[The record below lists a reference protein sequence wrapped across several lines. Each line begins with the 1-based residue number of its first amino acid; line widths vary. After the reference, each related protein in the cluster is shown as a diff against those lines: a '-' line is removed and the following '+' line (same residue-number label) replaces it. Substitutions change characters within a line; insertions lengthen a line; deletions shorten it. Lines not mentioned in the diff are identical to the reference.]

1 MVEGTQSEEPD
12 VRALIL
18 KRLLPVLAAIVYVA
32 SPVDV
37 VPDFIPGFG
46 WVDDLVVILAVTFYL
61 LKQRGQNPWQVLW
74 AQVGGPAAG
83 RAGAPRPEDLKTDF
97 STMDPYALL
106 EISRGARPEEIKAAY
121 KRAVGRYHPDKVAHL
136 GPEFQEL
143 AHRKL
148 LAIQD
153 AYAELQRRHPGC

>member
-1 MVEGTQSEEPD
+1 MRT
-12 VRALIL
+12 LIL
-18 KRLLPVLAAIVYVA
+18 KRVLPVLATILYVV

-46 WVDDLVVILAVTFYL
+46 WVDDLLVILAVTCYL
-61 LKQRGQNPWQVLW
+61 LKQQGHSPWDFLW
-74 AQVGGPAAG
+74 ARAGGRGAG
-83 RAGAPRPEDLKTDF
+83 RPGAPRPEDLKADF
-97 STMDPYALL
+97 TGLDPYALL
-106 EISRGARPEEIKAAY
+106 EISRAAGPADIKSAY

-148 LAIQD
+148 LAIQQ